1 MRLSAR
7 SRYVRFTD
15 EIEHELV
22 RSDISS
28 CFTAPVVL
36 AYGSEETPEFQRQTR
51 DFAAALRAAN
61 RPVELLVGQNYN
73 HFEIAE
79 TLGSP

>member
-1 MRLSAR
+1 
-7 SRYVRFTD
+7 
-15 EIEHELV
+15 
-22 RSDISS
+22 
-28 CFTAPVVL
+28 VL

-61 RPVELLVGQNYN
+61 RKVALLVGQNYN

-79 TLGSP
+79 TLGSPYGVLGRAALAQIGAR